1 MMLSPLSCAMI
12 IAPASCP
19 LMIGSDR
26 SIRMM
31 VRSKFGRYADRF
43 ATVIGH
49 GCIVAEHPDDG
60 GEAIAAI
67 DAVINNRCPAA
78 VGHR

>member
-1 MMLSPLSCAMI
+1 
-12 IAPASCP
+12 
-19 LMIGSDR
+19 
-26 SIRMM
+26 MM